1 MNLKKEKFC
10 EEKGIFQSVSLP
22 PPPSAPH
29 AFRRTHNVYY
39 ISQQKMSILI
49 ISGRNW
55 ICRRGKRKM
64 GGRILVIT
72 KQNVAPIGRVEDHP
86 VTDGNEIRTGKL
98 NYN

>member
-10 EEKGIFQSVSLP
+10 EEKGIFQSTSL
-22 PPPSAPH
+22 SD
-29 AFRRTHNVYY
+29 AFRGTHNIYY
-39 ISQQKMSILI
+39 TQKMSILI

-55 ICRRGKRKM
+55 ICRRRKRKI

-72 KQNVAPIGRVEDHP
+72 KQNVATIERALEDHP
-86 VTDGNEIRTGKL
+86 MTDGNEIRTGKL

>member
-1 MNLKKEKFC
+1 MYEFKKRKFLRG
-10 EEKGIFQSVSLP
+10 ERNFSERFSLP
-22 PPPSAPH
+22 TH
-29 AFRRTHNVYY
+29 AFRGRTMSI

-72 KQNVAPIGRVEDHP
+72 KQNVTTIGRVEDHP
-86 VTDGNEIRTGKL
+86 VTDGNEIRMSKL